1 MADLFQLN
9 STCLS
14 ELDRQGQLEFVLRV
28 STCPL
33 NTVDCLLNRLDKS
46 AERKGL

>member
-14 ELDRQGQLEFVLRV
+14 ELDRQGLRV
-28 STCPL
+28 STCTL
-33 NTVDCLLNRLDKS
+33 NTVDCLLNRLDKL
-46 AERKGL
+46 AECQGL